1 MIAFRLFI
9 IVVGLAISQCAQA
22 HGIAGN
28 RFFPGTMAFDD
39 PAVAD
44 EFLVEPLSLSHPPD
58 TDSTF
63 NVIDN
68 AVAWSF
74 DRLLTPDLLIGLNGG
89 WIHRGGNGFPTQTGF
104 DQSSIT
110 LKGLVYRNDLHE
122 TLISASLTWGIGSSG
137 AQGVGANKPNPLIPT
152 ITFGKGFGDLPD
164 ELAWLRPFA
173 ITGAVAVE
181 FPTSAAS
188 VNFGGDPA
196 TGQFGPMLSTN
207 PGIAHWGFAIEYST
221 LYLTSRFTPGQ
232 LPKEEPLHQFVP
244 LVEFAFD
251 SPVAERT
258 AATMNP
264 GLSYVEDV
272 WQVSVEAI
280 VPLNTQGGHGLGI
293 RTQLLLFLD
302 DLAPSLFGKP
312 LLSQ

>member
-1 MIAFRLFI
+1 M
-9 IVVGLAISQCAQA
+9 
-22 HGIAGN
+22 
-28 RFFPGTMAFDD
+28 
-39 PAVAD
+39 
-44 EFLVEPLSLSHPPD
+44 
-58 TDSTF
+58 
-63 NVIDN
+63 
-68 AVAWSF
+68 
-74 DRLLTPDLLIGLNGG
+74 
-89 WIHRGGNGFPTQTGF
+89 
-104 DQSSIT
+104 
-110 LKGLVYRNDLHE
+110 YRNDLHE
-122 TLISASLTWGIGSSG
+122 TLIPASLTWGIGSSG
-137 AQGVGANKPNPLIPT
+137 AQGVEANKPNALIPS

-164 ELAWLRPFA
+164 ELSWLRPFA
-173 ITGAVAVE
+173 ITGAVAME

-188 VNFGGDPA
+188 VNFGGDPT
-196 TGQFGPMLSTN
+196 TGQFGPMLSTTA
-207 PGIAHWGFAIEYST
+207 GIAHWGFAIEYST
-221 LYLTSRFTPGQ
+221 LYLTNRFTPGQ

-251 SPVAERT
+251 SPVGERT